1 MKTNALQQVVIS
13 EDDMVDVL
21 YRGQNISCVVV
32 DNPAW
37 IQRYNRH
44 CADYDLSYV
53 NDWTEESTKSV
64 EQFIQENV
72 SDWHLPEE
80 YTEFDLE
87 NYLLSKCTDTIQIE
101 RVQLELVE
109 FDKRDMIGVLKWMK
123 YFVDTLRKNNKIW
136 GVGRGS
142 SCSSYVLFLLN
153 VHRIDSIKYDL
164 DIKEFLK

>member
-1 MKTNALQQVVIS
+1 MKTNALQQVIMS

-21 YRGQNISCVVV
+21 YRGKQVNGIVV
-32 DNPAW
+32 DHPAW

-44 CADYDLSYV
+44 CADYDLSYII
-53 NDWTEESTKSV
+53 DWAEESV
-64 EQFIQENV
+64 EPAEQFIQENV
-72 SDWHLPEE
+72 SDWHLPDE
-80 YTEFDLE
+80 YMQFDLE
-87 NYLLSKCTDTIQIE
+87 NYLLSKCTDPVQIK
-101 RVQLELVE
+101 RVQMELVE

-123 YFVDTLRKNNKIW
+123 YFVDTLRKNNQIW